1 MKDARWHWEL
11 VHAERARLAGLLGS
25 LAPEQWNAPSL
36 CANWQIRDVA
46 AHLAAAGSTSTARWL
61 VNMARSGFNSDRHN
75 ERLLR
80 PQLGDSARQ
89 TLDNFNRSASKSIA
103 PLNSVTGLLGEVVV
117 HGQDIAQALDLIL
130 RPEPTALRAVAG
142 FFASKDF
149 AVNSST
155 LVKGLRM
162 SAADDAFSCGNGPE
176 VRGELLDLVL
186 AMAGREQVLPRL
198 QGAGVGELARRITA
212 QPRK

>member
-11 VHAERARLAGLLGS
+11 VHAERARLAELLGS
-25 LAPEQWNAPSL
+25 LAPEQWIAPSL

-46 AHLAAAGSTSTARWL
+46 AHLAAAGSTTTARWL
-61 VNMARSGFNSDRHN
+61 VNMARSGFNADRHN

-80 PQLGDSARQ
+80 KQLGNSPRQ
-89 TLDNFNRSASKSIA
+89 SLENFNRSAIKSIA

-117 HGQDIAQALDLIL
+117 HGQDIAEALDLPL
-130 RPEPTALRAVAG
+130 APERPALRAVAG
-142 FFASKDF
+142 FFASRDF
-149 AVNSST
+149 AVNSKT

-162 SAADDAFSCGNGPE
+162 SAADDAFSYGDGPE

-198 QGAGVGELARRITA
+198 QGEGVGELARRITA
-212 QPRK
+212 QARK